1 MKPFVCLLLFAIC
14 LALVDSYEV
23 KAKYLAH
30 SPEEEARYQSN
41 LVFLK
46 NFIKEQ
52 RYDKYDIFDAQT
64 NYLSFIRAGWPNGFP
79 GELFRFPVQH
89 WDFWLRLRETL
100 SQLRER
106 YEAHKAR
113 RARVLEQMSAAR
125 AAKLARKE
133 DTYGQEPI
141 EMKKSDMDLDV
152 LDTES
157 EVEDMVDN
165 PVEEEK
171 PRHFLRSSRIPRF

>member
-1 MKPFVCLLLFAIC
+1 M
-14 LALVDSYEV
+14 
-23 KAKYLAH
+23 
-30 SPEEEARYQSN
+30 
-41 LVFLK
+41 
-46 NFIKEQ
+46 
-52 RYDKYDIFDAQT
+52 
-64 NYLSFIRAGWPNGFP
+64 
-79 GELFRFPVQH
+79 
-89 WDFWLRLRETL
+89 

-113 RARVLEQMSAAR
+113 RARVLQQMSAAR
-125 AAKLARKE
+125 AAELARKE
-133 DTYGQEPI
+133 GTYGQEPI
-141 EMKKSDMDLDV
+141 EMKKSDLDLDV